1 MDELRRRTAI
11 VTGASRGIGVYIA
24 RALAAEGVDLALSA
38 RSLEPIQAL
47 AAELAASGVKCVAIA
62 SDVGKP
68 EDRERLLS
76 RAAEELGAIDFL
88 VNNAA
93 LETNLDFVG
102 FTAAELEELV
112 QVDLIAPM
120 LLTRALLPSMLERK
134 SGHIVNIASLAGKSA
149 TPYNVPYSAAKG
161 GLILFTHS
169 LRAEL
174 RDTGVSCSV
183 VVPGFISETGMYAS
197 KEREHGVNTPA
208 IVGTSPPEAV
218 AQAVVRALKKDALEV
233 IVSPGPMRW
242 IQAFN
247 QLAPE
252 SFAWWTAR
260 LGAMEPFKKVAA
272 SARPESKEP
281 R

>member
-1 MDELRRRTAI
+1 MENLRGRNAI
-11 VTGASRGIGVYIA
+11 LTGASRGIGVYIA
-24 RALAAEGVDLALSA
+24 RALAAEGVNLALSA
-38 RSLEPIQAL
+38 RSLEPVRAL
-47 AAELAASGVKCVAIA
+47 ANELAASGIKCVAMRA
-62 SDVGKP
+62 DVGNP
-68 EDRERLLS
+68 TDREELLARS
-76 RAAEELGAIDFL
+76 TAELGAIDIL

-93 LETNLDFVG
+93 LETNLDYVG
-102 FTAAELEELV
+102 FSPAEIEQMV

-134 SGHIVNIASLAGKSA
+134 TGHVINIASLAGKSA

-174 RDTGVSCSV
+174 RGSGVSCSV
-183 VVPGFISETGMYAS
+183 VVPGYISETGMYAS
-197 KEREHGVNTPA
+197 KEREHGVLPPA
-208 IVGTSPPEAV
+208 VVGTSPPEAV
-218 AQAVVRALKKDALEV
+218 ARAVIKALKKDVLET
-233 IVSPGPMRW
+233 IVSPRPMRL

-247 QLAPE
+247 QLYPE
-252 SFAWWTAR
+252 SFAWWVGR

-272 SARPESKEP
+272 SQRPALKEP